1 MRRVV
6 VTGLGA
12 VTPLGVGVRQ
22 TWHRLLANE
31 SGIVSVA
38 SRQPQARWRELT
50 STVAGVVPCGEAQDQ
65 WNPADW
71 LSATEQRRTSTF
83 AQYALAASDMALKD
97 AGWKAAKP
105 EHLEA
110 TGVCL
115 GSGIGNLDDIYETS
129 LSHHNG
135 VSSAQD
141 QHLCLTGAPLFSS
154 PAVFTA
160 TCSSWQSLVA
170 NFDHAGV

>member
-12 VTPLGVGVRQ
+12 VTPLGVGVGP
-22 TWHRLLANE
+22 TWNRLLAGD
-31 SGIVSVA
+31 SGIISVA

-50 STVAGVVPCGEAQDQ
+50 STVAGVIPAGEAQAQARGQ
-65 WNPADW
+65 WHPSHW
-71 LSATEQRRTSTF
+71 LSASDQRRMATF
-83 AQYALAASDMALKD
+83 TQYAMAASDMALKD
-97 AGWKAAKP
+97 AGWEPTKL

-115 GSGIGNLDDIYETS
+115 GSGIGNLEDMYETS

-135 VSSAQD
+135 VSPSKTS
-141 QHLCLTGAPLFSS
+141 LSSLTSLLL
-154 PAVFTA
+154 VF
-160 TCSSWQSLVA
+160 
-170 NFDHAGV
+170 

>member
-12 VTPLGVGVRQ
+12 VTPLGVGVAR

-38 SRQPQARWRELT
+38 SRQPQARWAELT
-50 STVAGVVPCGEAQDQ
+50 SSVAGVVPVGEALGQ

-71 LSATEQRRTSTF
+71 LSASERRRMSTF
-83 AQYALAASDMALKD
+83 AQYAMAAGDMALKD
-97 AGWKAAKP
+97 AGWEVTRP
-105 EHLEA
+105 EHREV

-115 GSGIGNLDDIYETS
+115 GSGIGNLEDIYETS
-129 LSHHNG
+129 LSHHDG
-135 VSSAQD
+135 
-141 QHLCLTGAPLFSS
+141 
-154 PAVFTA
+154 
-160 TCSSWQSLVA
+160 
-170 NFDHAGV
+170 